1 MRAIALS
8 LLLLVPVACDGEDP
22 GPPPVVVDAREPC
35 AFATAEEIAAAVE
48 GQAGESNERP
58 AMGPG
63 DVVLCHYDIGP
74 PFSSV
79 TLSVET
85 SVSEGEFRRRMERDP
100 LNTDPLD
107 GYGAAA
113 FTHGGVN
120 VAVWEDGRAVSAG
133 LQHLKDA
140 DSARAALEGLAGLI
154 DEKL

>member
-8 LLLLVPVACDGEDP
+8 LLLLAPVACDGDEP
-22 GPPPVVVDAREPC
+22 EPASVVVDAGEPC
-35 AFATAEEIAAAVE
+35 AFATPAEIAAAVE
-48 GQAGESNERP
+48 GQAGESNERT
-58 AMGPG
+58 ARGPG
-63 DVVLCHYDIGP
+63 DVVLCHYEVGP
-74 PFSSV
+74 PYSSV
-79 TLSVET
+79 TLNVET

-120 VAVWEDGRAVSAG
+120 VVVWEDDQAVSAG

-140 DSARAALEGLAGLI
+140 DRAREALEGLAGLI